1 MKAMIMSDLL
11 IAKKYL
17 LQQLG
22 IALAVGVFI
31 ALTMGNLYV
40 VAPAIGVMV
49 PFSLSIMILSLDERA
64 NWQQFR
70 LALPITRAN
79 VMTGRYVSFALLTL
93 CGIAVGLL
101 TTFLLIAAAQLAP
114 NVPQLADL
122 MVNFSWQAILFVCVV
137 SLTIILVMLSI
148 TMPVFS
154 RFGMTKGV
162 RYLPLLV
169 IFACTIGFSLG
180 GNGPPTELVSNIK
193 LLLETPLGT
202 IGMAAGILAA
212 VAVIYAIS
220 AMISVKLYTKRE
232 L

>member
-22 IALAVGVFI
+22 IAIVVGIFI
-31 ALTMGNLYV
+31 CIMIGNLYV
-40 VAPAIGVMV
+40 VAPAVGVMI
-49 PFSLSIMILSLDERA
+49 PFSLTITILSLDERA

-70 LALPITRAN
+70 LALPIARKD
-79 VMTGRYVSFALLTL
+79 VIVGRYVSFALLSL

-101 TTFLLIAAAQLAP
+101 TTFIVIAAAQLMP
-114 NVPQLADL
+114 SVPQLADL
-122 MVNFSWQAILFVCVV
+122 MVNFSSQAILFTCVAV
-137 SLTIILVMLSI
+137 LAMLLVMLSI

-162 RYLPLLV
+162 RYLPLLI
-169 IFACTIGFSLG
+169 IFGVFIAFSLD
-180 GNGPPTELVSNIK
+180 GNGPPADFLANIN

-202 IGMAAGILAA
+202 IGLAA
-212 VAVIYAIS
+212 AILVIVAAVYAIS
-220 AMISVKLYTKRE
+220 ATISTRLYAKRE

>member
-22 IALAVGVFI
+22 IAIVVGIFI
-31 ALTMGNLYV
+31 CIMIGNLYV
-40 VAPAIGVMV
+40 VAPAVGVMI
-49 PFSLSIMILSLDERA
+49 PFSLTITILSLDERD

-70 LALPITRAN
+70 LALPIARKD
-79 VMTGRYVSFALLTL
+79 VIVGRYVSFALLSL

-101 TTFLLIAAAQLAP
+101 TTFIVIAAAQLMP

-122 MVNFSWQAILFVCVV
+122 MVNFSWQAILFTCVAG
-137 SLTIILVMLSI
+137 LAMLLVMLSI

-162 RYLPLLV
+162 RYLPLLI
-169 IFACTIGFSLG
+169 IFGVFIAFSLD
-180 GNGPPTELVSNIK
+180 GNGPPADFLANIN

-202 IGMAAGILAA
+202 IGLAA
-212 VAVIYAIS
+212 AIFVIVAAVYAIS
-220 AMISVKLYTKRE
+220 ATISTRLYAKRE

>member
-17 LQQLG
+17 LQQVS
-22 IALAVGVFI
+22 IAIVVGVFI
-31 ALTMGNLYV
+31 CTMSGNLYV
-40 VAPAIGVMV
+40 VAPAVGVMI
-49 PFSLSIMILSLDERA
+49 PFSLTIMILSLDERA

-70 LALPITRAN
+70 LVLPIVRKDVIA
-79 VMTGRYVSFALLTL
+79 GRYVSFALLSL
-93 CGIAVGLL
+93 CGTAAGVL
-101 TTFLLIAAAQLAP
+101 TTFIVVAAAQLLP

-122 MVNFSWQAILFVCVV
+122 MVNFTWQAILFSCVAGLAV
-137 SLTIILVMLSI
+137 LLLLLSV

-162 RYLPLLV
+162 RYLPLLI
-169 IFACTIGFSLG
+169 IFGVFIAFSLN
-180 GNGPPTELVSNIK
+180 GNGPPADFLANIN

-202 IGMAAGILAA
+202 IGLAGAILVI
-212 VAVIYAIS
+212 VAVVYAIS
-220 AMISVKLYTKRE
+220 ATVSTRLYAKRE

>member
-22 IALAVGVFI
+22 IAIVVGIFI
-31 ALTMGNLYV
+31 CIMIGNLYV
-40 VAPAIGVMV
+40 VAPAVGVMI
-49 PFSLSIMILSLDERA
+49 PFSLTITILSLDERA

-70 LALPITRAN
+70 LALPIARKD
-79 VMTGRYVSFALLTL
+79 VIVGRYVSFALLSL

-101 TTFLLIAAAQLAP
+101 TTFIVIAAAQLMP

-122 MVNFSWQAILFVCVV
+122 MVNFSWQAILFTCVAG
-137 SLTIILVMLSI
+137 LAMLLVMLSI

-162 RYLPLLV
+162 RYLPLLI
-169 IFACTIGFSLG
+169 IFGVFIAFSLD
-180 GNGPPTELVSNIK
+180 GNGPPADFLANIN
-193 LLLETPLGT
+193 LLLEPPLGT
-202 IGMAAGILAA
+202 IGLAA
-212 VAVIYAIS
+212 AILVIVAAVYAIS
-220 AMISVKLYTKRE
+220 ATISTRLYAKRE

>member
-22 IALAVGVFI
+22 IAIVVGIFI
-31 ALTMGNLYV
+31 CIMIGNLYV
-40 VAPAIGVMV
+40 VAPAVGVMI
-49 PFSLSIMILSLDERA
+49 PFSLTITILSLDERA

-70 LALPITRAN
+70 LALPIARKD
-79 VMTGRYVSFALLTL
+79 VIVGRYVSFALLSL

-101 TTFLLIAAAQLAP
+101 TTFIVIAAAQLMP
-114 NVPQLADL
+114 SVPQLADL
-122 MVNFSWQAILFVCVV
+122 NFSWQAILFTCVAG
-137 SLTIILVMLSI
+137 LAMLLVMLSI

-162 RYLPLLV
+162 RYLPLLI
-169 IFACTIGFSLG
+169 IFGVFIAFSLD
-180 GNGPPTELVSNIK
+180 GNGPPADFLANIN

-202 IGMAAGILAA
+202 IGLAA
-212 VAVIYAIS
+212 AILVIVAAVYAIS
-220 AMISVKLYTKRE
+220 ATISTRLYAKRE

>member
-22 IALAVGVFI
+22 IAIVVGIFI
-31 ALTMGNLYV
+31 CIMIGNLYV
-40 VAPAIGVMV
+40 VAPAVGVMI
-49 PFSLSIMILSLDERA
+49 PFSLTITILSLDERA

-70 LALPITRAN
+70 LALPIARKD
-79 VMTGRYVSFALLTL
+79 VIVGRYVSFALLSL

-101 TTFLLIAAAQLAP
+101 TTFIVIAAAQLMP

-122 MVNFSWQAILFVCVV
+122 MVNFSWQAILFTCVAG
-137 SLTIILVMLSI
+137 LAMLLVMLSI

-162 RYLPLLV
+162 RYLPLLI
-169 IFACTIGFSLG
+169 IFGVFIAFSLD
-180 GNGPPTELVSNIK
+180 GNGPPADFLANIN
-193 LLLETPLGT
+193 LLLETPLGA
-202 IGMAAGILAA
+202 IGLAA
-212 VAVIYAIS
+212 AILVIVAAVYAIS
-220 AMISVKLYTKRE
+220 ATISTRLYAKRE

>member
-22 IALAVGVFI
+22 IALVVGLFI
-31 ALTMGNLYV
+31 SITMGNLYV
-40 VAPAIGVMV
+40 AAPAIGVMV
-49 PFSLSIMILSLDERA
+49 PFSLTITILSLDERA

-70 LALPITRAN
+70 LALPITRTD
-79 VMTGRYVSFALLTL
+79 VMAGRYLSFALLAL
-93 CGIAVGLL
+93 CGIGVGLL
-101 TTFLLIAAAQLAP
+101 TTLLLIAAAQLAP
-114 NVPQLADL
+114 NVPQLAEL
-122 MVNFSWQAILFVCVV
+122 MVNFSWQAVLFVCVAG
-137 SLTIILVMLSI
+137 LAIILVMLSI

-162 RYLPLLV
+162 RYLPLLI
-169 IFACTIGFSLG
+169 IFAVAIGFSLD
-180 GNGPPTELVSNIK
+180 GNGPPADLLANIN

-202 IGMAAGILAA
+202 IGLAAGVLAIVAAIYA
-212 VAVIYAIS
+212 VSAVISTRLYA
-220 AMISVKLYTKRE
+220 KRE

>member
-22 IALAVGVFI
+22 IAIVVGVFI
-31 ALTMGNLYV
+31 CVMVGNLYV
-40 VAPAIGVMV
+40 VPPAVGVMV
-49 PFSLSIMILSLDERA
+49 PFSLTIMILSLDERA

-70 LALPITRAN
+70 LALPISRAD
-79 VMTGRYVSFALLTL
+79 VIKGRYVSFLLLAL
-93 CGIAVGLL
+93 CGIAVGLF
-101 TTFLLIAAAQLAP
+101 TAFLVMFAAQVAP

-122 MVNFSWQAILFVCVV
+122 MVNFSWQAM
-137 SLTIILVMLSI
+137 LTASVAGISIILVMLSI

-162 RYLPLLV
+162 RYLPLLI
-169 IFACTIGFSLG
+169 IFGVFIAFSLN
-180 GNGPPTELVSNIK
+180 GNGSQPEFVSNV
-193 LLLETPLGT
+193 LSLLETPEGT
-202 IGMAAGILAA
+202 
-212 VAVIYAIS
+212 VAVCAGAFAIVAALYAVSAVIS
-220 AMISVKLYTKRE
+220 MRLYKKRE